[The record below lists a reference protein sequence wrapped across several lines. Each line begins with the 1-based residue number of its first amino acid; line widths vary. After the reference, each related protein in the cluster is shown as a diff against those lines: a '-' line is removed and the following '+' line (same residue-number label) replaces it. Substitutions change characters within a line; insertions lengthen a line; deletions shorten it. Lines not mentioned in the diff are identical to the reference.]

1 MNFKYL
7 LILIFSVFITNVKGQ
22 SVDKE
27 ILFSIDDEPVYVSE
41 FLRVYNKNLDL
52 VQDESQK
59 DVDEYLSLFTNYKL
73 KLKEAKTLELQ
84 EKPTYIRELD
94 SYKKQLAKSF
104 ITDAKVTDALV
115 EEAYER
121 ISNDV
126 KASHILIK
134 IPENAN
140 PNDTLTA
147 YNSILNLRNRA
158 LKEGFDKVRQEVHNG
173 QTVYG
178 EDLGYFSG
186 FRMVYPFEN
195 ATFNTK
201 VGDISQPFRTRFGY
215 HIVYVQDKR
224 KSRGERTVAHI
235 MVVEKPGDS
244 LAEKPEDRIQD
255 IYKKL
260 KQGEDFEALAKQFS
274 DDTNSALNG
283 GMLAPF
289 SSGQINSNEFEGAA
303 FGLNEIGEVSEP
315 FKTQYGWHIV
325 KLYGKKNIASFEDMK
340 QELEQK
346 VKRDERSKLID
357 EALYT
362 KLKTKYNIP
371 EKQPALA
378 YFASILNADYF
389 KSTWQ
394 LPKDFTA
401 DKPLIKI
408 GNKQLIY
415 KDFGDYLVSVQR
427 NTAAKTDFKTLALK
441 HYNAFL
447 NTSLVTY
454 QEDNLENENEEYAHV
469 VAEYRDGL
477 LLFDLME
484 TTIWN
489 TAKTD
494 SLEIQDYYN
503 SHKNKYLTPKR
514 VDAVVASSKD
524 QKTLKKVAKLLKK
537 GMALQEIKTLVNSN
551 DKIDVIFTVD
561 TMDVNHQALPKGFE
575 FKKGISKIYNHNNAF
590 VLVQVKEVLPETQK
604 TLEEAKGLVISDYQA
619 YKEEKW
625 LKELAEKYKIVIN
638 QEALKNVKSQIKN
651 Q

>member
-7 LILIFSVFITNVKGQ
+7 FILIFSVFITNVNGQ
-22 SVDKE
+22 SANKD

-73 KLKEAKTLELQ
+73 KLKEAKALELQ

-134 IPENAN
+134 IPEDAN

-195 ATFNTK
+195 AAFNTK

-274 DDTNSALNG
+274 DDTNSAPNG

-325 KLYGKKNIASFEDMK
+325 KLYGKKPIASFEDMK
-340 QELEQK
+340 SELEQK

-371 EKQPALA
+371 EEQPALT
-378 YFASILNADYF
+378 YFTSILNTDYF

-401 DKPLIKI
+401 DKPLVKI
-408 GNKQLIY
+408 GNKQLTY

-427 NTAAKTDFKTLALK
+427 NTAAKTDFKTLASK

-447 NTSLVTY
+447 NTNLVTY

-503 SHKNKYLTPKR
+503 SNKNKYLTPKR

-524 QKTLKKVAKLLKK
+524 QKTLKKVGKLLKK
-537 GMALQEIKTLVNSN
+537 GMALQQIKALVNSN

-575 FKKGISKIYNHNNAF
+575 FKEGISKIYNHNNAF

>member
-7 LILIFSVFITNVKGQ
+7 FILIFSVFITNVNGQ
-22 SVDKE
+22 SANKD

-73 KLKEAKTLELQ
+73 KLKEAKALELQ

-195 ATFNTK
+195 AAFNTK

-274 DDTNSALNG
+274 DDTNSAPNG

-289 SSGQINSNEFEGAA
+289 SGGQINSNEFEGAA

-325 KLYGKKNIASFEDMK
+325 KLYGKKPIASFEDMK
-340 QELEQK
+340 PELEQK

-357 EALYT
+357 EALYA

-371 EKQPALA
+371 EKQPALT

-389 KSTWQ
+389 TSTWQ

-401 DKPLIKI
+401 DKPLVKI
-408 GNKQLIY
+408 GDKQLTY

-427 NTAAKTDFKTLALK
+427 NTAAKTDFKTLASK

-447 NTSLVTY
+447 NTNLVTY

-537 GMALQEIKTLVNSN
+537 EMALQQIKTLVNSN

-561 TMDVNHQALPKGFE
+561 TMDANHQALPKGFD

>member
-7 LILIFSVFITNVKGQ
+7 FILIFSVFITNVNGQ
-22 SVDKE
+22 SANKD

-73 KLKEAKTLELQ
+73 KLKEAKALELQ

-134 IPENAN
+134 IPEDAN

-195 ATFNTK
+195 AAFNTK

-244 LAEKPEDRIQD
+244 LAEKPENRIQD

-274 DDTNSALNG
+274 DDTNSAPNG

-325 KLYGKKNIASFEDMK
+325 KLYGKKPIASFEDMK
-340 QELEQK
+340 SELEQK

-371 EKQPALA
+371 EEQPALT
-378 YFASILNADYF
+378 YFTSILNTDYF

-401 DKPLIKI
+401 DKPLVKI
-408 GNKQLIY
+408 GNKQLTY

-427 NTAAKTDFKTLALK
+427 NTAAKTDFKTLASK

-447 NTSLVTY
+447 NTNLVTY

-524 QKTLKKVAKLLKK
+524 QKTLKKVGKLLKK
-537 GMALQEIKTLVNSN
+537 GMALQQIKALVNSN

-575 FKKGISKIYNHNNAF
+575 FKEGISKIYNHNNAF

>member
-7 LILIFSVFITNVKGQ
+7 FILIFSVFITNVNGQ
-22 SVDKE
+22 SANKD

-73 KLKEAKTLELQ
+73 KLKEAKALELQ

-134 IPENAN
+134 IPEDAN

-195 ATFNTK
+195 AAFNTK

-244 LAEKPEDRIQD
+244 LAEKPENRIQD

-274 DDTNSALNG
+274 DDTNSAPNG

-325 KLYGKKNIASFEDMK
+325 KLYGKKPIASFEDMK
-340 QELEQK
+340 SELEQK

-371 EKQPALA
+371 EEQPALT
-378 YFASILNADYF
+378 YFTSILNTDYF

-401 DKPLIKI
+401 DKPLVKI
-408 GNKQLIY
+408 GNKQLTY

-427 NTAAKTDFKTLALK
+427 NTAAKTDFKTLASK

-447 NTSLVTY
+447 NTNLVTY

-503 SHKNKYLTPKR
+503 SNKNKYLTPKR

-524 QKTLKKVAKLLKK
+524 QKTLKKVGKLLKK
-537 GMALQEIKTLVNSN
+537 GMALQQIKALVNSN

-575 FKKGISKIYNHNNAF
+575 FKEGISKIYNHNNAF